1 MINYYSI
8 ANMAQRKRTI
18 KAAAGNPFR
27 KPVWEN
33 FSDDLIDVDRVA
45 VRNEVSHGSR
55 YYNYKYKS
63 KDGKKWFV
71 DYLKKEKVDKDK
83 IKHVKLVPD
92 WRVGITYG
100 ALAKMLMDGC
110 PPLEEYT
117 VAINKRLEECLQVKV
132 KDTEVVEN
140 KVLAPVISIQ
150 ERMKL
155 NLDDFLGKHV
165 EGEIDDFFQ
174 NKFKSKF
181 KLITALQ
188 VNEITGKAA
197 GMISDVYAREISDIT
212 ELLNPPKEPDDEFEQ
227 LTEGYPYKKA
237 ELKKILAFYTMLAE
251 DADHYANSQKANRKI
266 RVKKAPSL
274 EKLVAKLTYKVKDD
288 AYKIV
293 SIDPKKIIGA
303 QELWVFN
310 TKTRKLGKYVAGNG
324 FSAGELSVKGASIA
338 GFDEKKSVQKTVRK
352 PDVTLKEFQKAGK
365 VALRKFLED
374 IKATDIKLTGR
385 INKEIVLL
393 KVN

>member
-1 MINYYSI
+1 MIR
-8 ANMAQRKRTI
+8 RKR
-18 KAAAGNPFR
+18 KVKQAAGNPFR
-27 KPVWEN
+27 KPVWEE
-33 FSDDLIDVDRVA
+33 FDVDLIDVDKVA
-45 VRNEVSHGSR
+45 VRREVSQGSR
-55 YYNYKYKS
+55 YYNYKHKS

-71 DYLKKEKVDKDK
+71 EYLKKEKVDKDK
-83 IKHVKLVPD
+83 IKHVKIVPD
-92 WRVGITYG
+92 WQVGITYG

-117 VAINKRLEECLQVKV
+117 VALNKRLEECLQVKV
-132 KDTEVVEN
+132 KDTEVVES

-150 ERMKL
+150 ERMKINL
-155 NLDDFLGKHV
+155 NDFLGKHV
-165 EGEIDDFFQ
+165 EGEIDDFFE

-181 KLITALQ
+181 KLITTLQ

-197 GMISDVYAREISDIT
+197 GMISDLYAQEISDLT
-212 ELLNPPKEPDDEFEQ
+212 ELLNPPKEQDDEFEQ
-227 LTEGYPYKKA
+227 LAEGYPYKKA
-237 ELKKILAFYTMLAE
+237 ELKKILAFYTMLVE
-251 DADHYANSQKANRKI
+251 DANHHANSQKANRKI
-266 RVKKAPSL
+266 RVKKAPSI
-274 EKLVAKLTYKVKDD
+274 EKVVAKLKYAVTNEQYKL
-288 AYKIV
+288 V
-293 SIDPKKIIGA
+293 SIDPKKIIGS

-324 FSAGELSVKGASIA
+324 FSTGELSVKGTGII

-385 INKEIVLL
+385 INKEIILL

>member
-1 MINYYSI
+1 MP
-8 ANMAQRKRTI
+8 RKIRKI
-18 KAAAGNPFR
+18 KAAAGNPFK
-27 KPVWEN
+27 KPSWKE
-33 FSDDLIDVDRVA
+33 FEDDIIDVDKVA
-45 VRNEVSHGSR
+45 VRREVSQGSR
-55 YYNYKYKS
+55 YYNYKHKS

-71 DYLKKEKVDKDK
+71 EYLKKEKVDKDK
-83 IKHVKLVPD
+83 IKHVKIVPD
-92 WRVGITYG
+92 WQVGITYG

-117 VAINKRLEECLQVKV
+117 VALDKRLEECLKVKV
-132 KDTEVVEN
+132 KDIEVVEN

-181 KLITALQ
+181 KLITILQ

-197 GMISDVYAREISDIT
+197 GMISDLYAQEISDIT

-266 RVKKAPSL
+266 RVKKAPSI
-274 EKLVAKLTYKVKDD
+274 EKVVAKLKYAVTNEQYKL
-288 AYKIV
+288 V
-293 SIDPKKIIGA
+293 SIDPKKIIGS

-324 FSAGELSVKGASIA
+324 FSTGELSVKGTGII

-385 INKEIVLL
+385 INKDVILL
-393 KVN
+393 KVT

>member
-1 MINYYSI
+1 
-8 ANMAQRKRTI
+8 MARRKI
-18 KAAAGNPFR
+18 KSVAGNPFG
-27 KPVWEN
+27 KPSWEE
-33 FSDDLIDVDRVA
+33 FKDEHVIDVDKVA
-45 VRNEVSHGSR
+45 VRKQVSMGSR
-55 YYNYKYKS
+55 YYNYKHKS

-71 DYLKKEKVDKDK
+71 EYLKKEKVDKDK
-83 IKHVKLVPD
+83 IKHVKLVLD
-92 WRVGITYG
+92 WQVGITYG

-117 VAINKRLEECLQVKV
+117 MALNKRLEECLQVKV

-140 KVLAPVISIQ
+140 KVPAPVISIQ

-155 NLDDFLGKHV
+155 NLGDFLGKHV

-181 KLITALQ
+181 KLITTLQ
-188 VNEITGKAA
+188 INGITGKAA
-197 GMISDVYAREISDIT
+197 GMISDLYSQEIADLT
-212 ELLNPPKEPDDEFEQ
+212 ELLNPPKEQDDEFEQ
-227 LTEGYPYKKA
+227 LIEGYPYKKA

-324 FSAGELSVKGASIA
+324 FSPGDLSVKGASII
-338 GFDEKKSVQKTVRK
+338 GFDEKKSIQKTVRK

>member
-1 MINYYSI
+1 M
-8 ANMAQRKRTI
+8 
-18 KAAAGNPFR
+18 
-27 KPVWEN
+27 
-33 FSDDLIDVDRVA
+33 
-45 VRNEVSHGSR
+45 
-55 YYNYKYKS
+55 
-63 KDGKKWFV
+63 
-71 DYLKKEKVDKDK
+71 
-83 IKHVKLVPD
+83 PD
-92 WRVGITYG
+92 WQVGITYG

-117 VAINKRLEECLQVKV
+117 VALNNRLEECLQVKV
-132 KDTEVVEN
+132 KDTEVVES
-140 KVLAPVISIQ
+140 KALAPVISIQ

-181 KLITALQ
+181 KLITTLQ

-197 GMISDVYAREISDIT
+197 GMISDLYAQEISDIT
-212 ELLNPPKEPDDEFEQ
+212 ELLNPPKEPEDEFEQ

-266 RVKKAPSL
+266 RVKKAPSI
-274 EKLVAKLTYKVKDD
+274 EKVVAKLKYAVTNEQYKL
-288 AYKIV
+288 V
-293 SIDPKKIIGA
+293 SIDPKKIIGS

-324 FSAGELSVKGASIA
+324 FSTGELSVKGTGII

-385 INKEIVLL
+385 INKDVILL
-393 KVN
+393 KVT

>member
-1 MINYYSI
+1 MP
-8 ANMAQRKRTI
+8 RKIRKI
-18 KAAAGNPFR
+18 KAAAGNPFK
-27 KPVWEN
+27 KPSWKE
-33 FSDDLIDVDRVA
+33 FEDDIIDVDKVA
-45 VRNEVSHGSR
+45 VRREVSQGSR
-55 YYNYKYKS
+55 YYNYKHKS

-71 DYLKKEKVDKDK
+71 EYLKKEKVDKDK
-83 IKHVKLVPD
+83 IKHVKIVPD
-92 WRVGITYG
+92 WQVGITYG

-117 VAINKRLEECLQVKV
+117 VALDKRLEECLKVKV
-132 KDTEVVEN
+132 KDIEVVEN

-181 KLITALQ
+181 KLITILQ

-197 GMISDVYAREISDIT
+197 GMISDLYAQEISDIT
-212 ELLNPPKEPDDEFEQ
+212 ELLNPPKEQDDEFQQ

-266 RVKKAPSL
+266 RVKKAPSI
-274 EKLVAKLTYKVKDD
+274 EKVVAKLKYAVTNEQYKL
-288 AYKIV
+288 V
-293 SIDPKKIIGA
+293 SIDPKKIIGS

-324 FSAGELSVKGASIA
+324 FSTGELSVKGTGII

-385 INKEIVLL
+385 INKDVILL
-393 KVN
+393 KVA

>member
-1 MINYYSI
+1 MVR
-8 ANMAQRKRTI
+8 RKI
-18 KAAAGNPFR
+18 KSAAGNPFR
-27 KPVWEN
+27 KPVWEE
-33 FSDDLIDVDRVA
+33 FDIDLIDIDKVA
-45 VRNEVSHGSR
+45 VRREVSQGSR
-55 YYNYKYKS
+55 YYNYKHKS

-71 DYLKKEKVDKDK
+71 EYLKKEKVDKDK

-117 VAINKRLEECLQVKV
+117 VALNKRLEECLQLKV

-140 KVLAPVISIQ
+140 KVLAPIISIQ

-165 EGEIDDFFQ
+165 EGEIDDFFE

-181 KLITALQ
+181 KLITTLQ

-197 GMISDVYAREISDIT
+197 GMISDLYVREISDLT
-212 ELLNPPKEPDDEFEQ
+212 ELLNPPKEQDDEFEQ
-227 LTEGYPYKKA
+227 LAEGYPYKKS

-251 DADHYANSQKANRKI
+251 DADHYANSQKATRKI

-324 FSAGELSVKGASIA
+324 FSPGDLSVKGASII

>member
-1 MINYYSI
+1 
-8 ANMAQRKRTI
+8 MARRKRTV
-18 KAAAGNPFR
+18 KSAAGNPFR
-27 KPVWEN
+27 KPVWEE
-33 FSDDLIDVDRVA
+33 FDVDLIDVDKVA
-45 VRNEVSHGSR
+45 VRREVSQGSR

-71 DYLKKEKVDKDK
+71 EYLKKEKVSKDK
-83 IKHVKLVPD
+83 IKHVKLLPD

-117 VAINKRLEECLQVKV
+117 TALDKRLEECLQVKV
-132 KDTEVVEN
+132 KNTEVVES

-150 ERMKL
+150 ERMRL
-155 NLDDFLGKHV
+155 NLNDFLGKHV
-165 EGEIDDFFQ
+165 EGEIDDFFE

-181 KLITALQ
+181 KLIDTLQ
-188 VNEITGKAA
+188 VKQITGKAA
-197 GMISDVYAREISDIT
+197 GMISNLYAQEVSDLT
-212 ELLNPPKEPDDEFEQ
+212 ELLNPLKEQDDIFVQ

-237 ELKKILAFYTMLAE
+237 ELKKILAFYTMLVE

-266 RVKKAPSL
+266 RVKKAPSV
-274 EKLVAKLTYKVKDD
+274 EKIVAKLKYAVTNEKYKL
-288 AYKIV
+288 V

-310 TKTRKLGKYVAGNG
+310 TKTRKLGKYVAGNE
-324 FSAGELSVKGASIA
+324 FSTGELSVKGASII
-338 GFDEKKSVQKTVRK
+338 GFDEKKSVQKTIRK
-352 PDVTLKEFQKAGK
+352 PEVTLKEFQKAGK

-385 INKEIVLL
+385 INKDTVLL
-393 KVN
+393 KV

>member
-1 MINYYSI
+1 MP
-8 ANMAQRKRTI
+8 RKIRKI
-18 KAAAGNPFR
+18 KAAAGNPFK
-27 KPVWEN
+27 KPSWKE
-33 FSDDLIDVDRVA
+33 FEDDIIDVDKVA
-45 VRNEVSHGSR
+45 VRREVSQGSR
-55 YYNYKYKS
+55 YYNYKHKS

-71 DYLKKEKVDKDK
+71 EYLQKEKVDKDK

-117 VAINKRLEECLQVKV
+117 MALNKRLEECLQVRV
-132 KDTEVVEN
+132 KEAEVVEN
-140 KVLAPVISIQ
+140 KILAPVISIQ

-165 EGEIDDFFQ
+165 EGEIDDFFE

-181 KLITALQ
+181 KLLTTLQ

-197 GMISDVYAREISDIT
+197 GMISNLYAREISDIT
-212 ELLNPPKEPDDEFEQ
+212 ELLNPPKEQDDEFQQ

-266 RVKKAPSL
+266 RVKKAPSI
-274 EKLVAKLTYKVKDD
+274 EKVVAKLKYAVTNEQYKL
-288 AYKIV
+288 V
-293 SIDPKKIIGA
+293 SIDPKKIIGS

-324 FSAGELSVKGASIA
+324 FSTGELSVKGTGII

-385 INKEIVLL
+385 INKDVILL
-393 KVN
+393 KVT

>member
-1 MINYYSI
+1 MVR
-8 ANMAQRKRTI
+8 RKI
-18 KAAAGNPFR
+18 KTVAGNPFK
-27 KPVWEN
+27 KPSWKE
-33 FSDDLIDVDRVA
+33 FDDDITNVDKVA
-45 VRNEVSHGSR
+45 VRREVSMGSR

-71 DYLKKEKVDKDK
+71 EYLKNENVDKDK
-83 IKHVKLVPD
+83 IKHVTLLPD

-100 ALAKMLMDGC
+100 ALAKMLTDGC

-117 VAINKRLEECLQVKV
+117 VALEKRLEECLRVKV
-132 KDTEVVEN
+132 EN
-140 KVLAPVISIQ
+140 IEIEESKTLAPVISIQ

-165 EGEIDDFFQ
+165 EGEIDNFFQ

-181 KLITALQ
+181 KLITTLQ

-197 GMISDVYAREISDIT
+197 GMISDLYTREISDIT
-212 ELLNPPKEPDDEFEQ
+212 ELLNPPKEQDDEFEQ
-227 LTEGYPYKKA
+227 LAEGYPYKKS

-274 EKLVAKLTYKVKDD
+274 EKVVAKLTYKVKDD

-310 TKTRKLGKYVAGNG
+310 TKTRKLGKYVASNG
-324 FSAGELSVKGASIA
+324 FSSEELSVKGASIT

-352 PDVTLKEFQKAGK
+352 PDVTLKEFQNAGK

>member
-1 MINYYSI
+1 
-8 ANMAQRKRTI
+8 MARKKI
-18 KAAAGNPFR
+18 KTVAGNPFG
-27 KPVWEN
+27 KPSWEEFKDN
-33 FSDDLIDVDRVA
+33 DIIAVDKVA
-45 VRNEVSHGSR
+45 VRKQVSIGSR
-55 YYNYKYKS
+55 YYNYKNKS
-63 KDGKKWFV
+63 KDGKKWFIE
-71 DYLKKEKVDKDK
+71 YLKKEKVDKDK
-83 IKHVKLVPD
+83 IKHVKLVVD
-92 WRVGITYG
+92 WQVGITYG

-117 VAINKRLEECLQVKV
+117 MALNKRLEKCLQVKV
-132 KDTEVVEN
+132 KDTEVVES
-140 KVLAPVISIQ
+140 KALAPVISIQ
-150 ERMKL
+150 ERMIQNL
-155 NLDDFLGKHV
+155 NEFLGKYV

-181 KLITALQ
+181 KLITTLQ

-197 GMISDVYAREISDIT
+197 GMISDLYAREISDLT
-212 ELLNPPKEPDDEFEQ
+212 ELLKPPKEPDDEYEQ
-227 LTEGYPYKKA
+227 LSEGYPYKKS
-237 ELKKILAFYTMLAE
+237 ELKKILEFYTMLAE
-251 DADHYANSQKANRKI
+251 DADHYANSQKANRKT

-274 EKLVAKLTYKVKDD
+274 EKVVAKLTYKVKDD

-310 TKTRKLGKYVAGNG
+310 TKTRKLGKYVASNG
-324 FSAGELSVKGASIA
+324 FSTEELSVKGASII

-352 PDVTLKEFQKAGK
+352 PDVTLKKFQNAGK

>member
-1 MINYYSI
+1 MP
-8 ANMAQRKRTI
+8 RKIRKI
-18 KAAAGNPFR
+18 KAAAGNPFK
-27 KPVWEN
+27 KPSWKE
-33 FSDDLIDVDRVA
+33 FEDDIIDVDKVA
-45 VRNEVSHGSR
+45 VRREVSQGSR
-55 YYNYKYKS
+55 YYNYKHKS

-71 DYLKKEKVDKDK
+71 EYLKKEKVDKDK
-83 IKHVKLVPD
+83 IKHVKIVPD
-92 WRVGITYG
+92 WQVGITYG

-117 VAINKRLEECLQVKV
+117 VALDKRLEECLKVKV
-132 KDTEVVEN
+132 KDIEVVEN

-181 KLITALQ
+181 KLITILQ

-197 GMISDVYAREISDIT
+197 GMISDLYAQEISDIT

-266 RVKKAPSL
+266 RVKKAPSI
-274 EKLVAKLTYKVKDD
+274 EKVVAKLKYAVTNEQYKL
-288 AYKIV
+288 V
-293 SIDPKKIIGA
+293 SIDPKKIIGS

-324 FSAGELSVKGASIA
+324 FSTGELSVKGTGII

-385 INKEIVLL
+385 INKDVILL
-393 KVN
+393 KVA

>member
-1 MINYYSI
+1 MPP
-8 ANMAQRKRTI
+8 RKRKI
-18 KAAAGNPFR
+18 KSAAGNPFG
-27 KPVWEN
+27 KPSWEE
-33 FSDDLIDVDRVA
+33 FKDEHVIDVDKVA
-45 VRNEVSHGSR
+45 VRKQVSMGSR
-55 YYNYKYKS
+55 YYNYKNKS

-71 DYLKKEKVDKDK
+71 EYLKKEKIDKDK

-100 ALAKMLMDGC
+100 ALAKMLTDGC

-117 VAINKRLEECLQVKV
+117 MALNKRLEELLQMEGKE
-132 KDTEVVEN
+132 KVVEVIDPK
-140 KVLAPVISIQ
+140 KVVPVLTIQ
-150 ERMKL
+150 ERMKENL
-155 NLDDFLGKHV
+155 NNFLGKHV
-165 EGEIDDFFQ
+165 EEEIDKFFQ

-181 KLITALQ
+181 KLLTTLQ

-197 GMISDVYAREISDIT
+197 GMIPDLYSQEISDLT
-212 ELLNPPKEPDDEFEQ
+212 ELLNPPKEQDDMFVQ
-227 LTEGYPYKKA
+227 LTEGYPYKKS

-251 DADHYANSQKANRKI
+251 DAEHHANAQKATRKI

-274 EKLVAKLTYKVKDD
+274 DKIVAKLKYKAKDD
-288 AYKIV
+288 TYKIV

-324 FSAGELSVKGASIA
+324 FSTGELSVKGASIV
-338 GFDEKKSVQKTVRK
+338 GFDENKSIQKTVRK

-385 INKEIVLL
+385 INKEIILL